1 MRGPLD
7 GLGKTYDCVLGNER
21 RVLDARWVPGSSDGF
36 SVAIAHYNRSGRIH
50 QPLLNLMG
58 HPGVREVVIVD
69 DGSRGEEYERL
80 AEFVERL
87 DGREFVKVHRREKNC
102 GALISKM
109 EAVER
114 CESEWVLVL
123 DSDNTAFWHYLDQL
137 QAIPR
142 RRDDTIYGAAW
153 AFPFFPFHEFAGV
166 SLDFTTACETARS
179 GLLKKAYMINDGN
192 YLVPRER
199 YVRSAGRFAGLRSD
213 VADVMLFNYL
223 WLTEGGRLEL
233 IPGTSY
239 FHRVDAT
246 SFWMQ
251 TKDASRA
258 RVLELFARMEGDLT
272 CDEAYLTSLMSGPD
286 DVQK

>member
-1 MRGPLD
+1 MRGPLA
-7 GLGKTYDCVLGNER
+7 GLGKIYDHFLGDER

-58 HPGVREVVIVD
+58 HPGVSEVVIVD
-69 DGSRGEEYERL
+69 DGSREDEYEQLLR
-80 AEFVERL
+80 FVGRL
-87 DGREFVKVHRREKNC
+87 DGREFVKVHRRKNNC
-102 GALISKM
+102 GALVSKM

-114 CESEWVLVL
+114 CASDWVLVL
-123 DSDNTAFWHYLDQL
+123 DSDNTAFWHYLDRL
-137 QAIPR
+137 QAIPER
-142 RRDDTIYGAAW
+142 REDSIYGAAW

-166 SLDFTTACETARS
+166 SLDFAMACETARS

-192 YLVPRER
+192 YLVPRAR
-199 YVRSAGRFAGLRSD
+199 YVESAGRFAGLRSD

-233 IPGTSY
+233 LPGTSY
-239 FHRVDAT
+239 YHRVDST

-258 RVLELFARMEGDLT
+258 RVLELFARMEAGLPF
-272 CDEAYLTSLMSGPD
+272 DEAYRVSLATGPG